1 VLNIFDNR
9 GISCAPLAY
18 EIAEDVEEEDEQQE
32 YGFQTAT
39 ATPGT
44 QSLNNLVPSSK
55 YNPEFVNYSGN
66 YFIYNVPTLSGFVG
80 NRFPAH
86 CREIEMAAEVKEG
99 DFEKLMSAIQEP
111 WVRDKHYSIQGYT
124 KFKQPANPTRLDEDS
139 MDSHKIPL
147 DAAEGQRQSGQGAR

>member
-32 YGFQTAT
+32 YGFQTTA

-55 YNPEFVNYSGN
+55 FKKKFAEEVQLGSHSAKSFEQYVDTMTKNQFSFKLVAG
-66 YFIYNVPTLSGFVG
+66 
-80 NRFPAH
+80 R
-86 CREIEMAAEVKEG
+86 REG
-99 DFEKLMSAIQEP
+99 
-111 WVRDKHYSIQGYT
+111 R
-124 KFKQPANPTRLDEDS
+124 RL
-139 MDSHKIPL
+139 
-147 DAAEGQRQSGQGAR
+147 